1 MINLLFKF
9 SCLIICTLI
18 LSISVYAGSKEEM
31 YKKYTGSPEYEK
43 MKTLAGTWEG
53 TSSMGDEGE
62 KVTVKYEMTSADSAI
77 VETLFPGT
85 PHEMVSVYYDD
96 NGKLSMTHYC
106 MIKNQPNMILK
117 NSNAKV
123 IGLEFSGGTNL
134 KSESDPHMHALNIT
148 FEDDNNIV
156 QEWIYYEDG
165 KEKGANKLKLSR
177 VNN

>member
-9 SCLIICTLI
+9 SYLIICTLV
-18 LSISVYAGSKEEM
+18 LSISVYAGSEEEM

-53 TSSMGDEGE
+53 TSSMGEEGE

-106 MIKNQPNMILK
+106 MIKNQPNM
-117 NSNAKV
+117 
-123 IGLEFSGGTNL
+123 
-134 KSESDPHMHALNIT
+134 
-148 FEDDNNIV
+148 
-156 QEWIYYEDG
+156 
-165 KEKGANKLKLSR
+165 
-177 VNN
+177 